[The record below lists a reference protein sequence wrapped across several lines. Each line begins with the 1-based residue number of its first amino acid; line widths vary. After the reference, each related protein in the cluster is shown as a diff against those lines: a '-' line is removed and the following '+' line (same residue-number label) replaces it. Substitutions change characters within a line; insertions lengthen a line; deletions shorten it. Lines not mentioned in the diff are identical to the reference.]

1 MAFLFSWAC
10 KLKSTVC
17 ADGSLLPMQFLS
29 GKFRTEKMTSKV
41 YHHAFMYVWKSQWSL
56 LEVWNS
62 IVTVNYFSWT
72 WKILVLIKFQ
82 AFLPLDPQMIWI
94 LKSYFLFSKAITDFN
109 NNLHTQYKMKIQYIY
124 TVLTLSNISA
134 FFQHRS
140 IQNIYCIP
148 VHVT

>member
-94 LKSYFLFSKAITDFN
+94 LKSYFLFSKAITDFS

-134 FFQHRS
+134 FS
-140 IQNIYCIP
+140 NIDLSKTYT
-148 VHVT
+148 VYQYM